1 MVLYLCDNVD
11 IVPLMAYPTTVQ
23 LIQRR
28 RSQQWYVN
36 FPAAVANALDFA
48 KGETV
53 EWTVLDRGRLLLAR
67 RRVPKSPVRKN
78 PQGRSR
84 PSSHE

>member
-1 MVLYLCDNVD
+1 M
-11 IVPLMAYPTTVQ
+11 PYPTTVQ

-36 FPAAVANALDFA
+36 FPAAVANALDFS

-53 EWTVLDRGRLLLAR
+53 EWTVLDRRRLLLAR
-67 RRVPKSPVRKN
+67 RRVPQAPALTTAQN
-78 PQGRSR
+78 LSR
-84 PSSHE
+84 PKSHE

>member
-1 MVLYLCDNVD
+1 MG
-11 IVPLMAYPTTVQ
+11 MGYPTTVQ

-36 FPAAVANALDFA
+36 FPAAVANACDFV

-53 EWTVLDRGRLLLAR
+53 EWTLVDRRHMVLTRQIVAPAPAVVKAKGKRT
-67 RRVPKSPVRKN
+67 S
-78 PQGRSR
+78 
-84 PSSHE
+84 

>member
-1 MVLYLCDNVD
+1 M
-11 IVPLMAYPTTVQ
+11 PYPTTVQ

-28 RSQQWYVN
+28 HSQQWYVN

-53 EWTVLDRGRLLLAR
+53 EWTVLDRRRLLLAR
-67 RRVPKSPVRKN
+67 RRVPKAPPLTSAPKKASPPS
-78 PQGRSR
+78 PQK
-84 PSSHE
+84 PHE

>member
-1 MVLYLCDNVD
+1 M
-11 IVPLMAYPTTVQ
+11 PYPTTVQ
-23 LIQRR
+23 LIQRG

-53 EWTVLDRGRLLLAR
+53 EWTVLDRRRLLLAR
-67 RRVPKSPVRKN
+67 RRVPKAPAIKSKT
-78 PQGRSR
+78 RSH
-84 PSSHE
+84 PKPHE

>member
-1 MVLYLCDNVD
+1 MG
-11 IVPLMAYPTTVQ
+11 YPTTVQ

-36 FPAAVANALDFA
+36 FPAAVANACDFV

-53 EWTVLDRGRLLLAR
+53 EWTLVNRRQMVLTRQVVPPAPAVAKATSKRRG
-67 RRVPKSPVRKN
+67 
-78 PQGRSR
+78 
-84 PSSHE
+84 

>member
-1 MVLYLCDNVD
+1 M
-11 IVPLMAYPTTVQ
+11 PYPTTVQ

-53 EWTVLDRGRLLLAR
+53 EWTVWDRRRLLLAR
-67 RRVPKSPVRKN
+67 RRVPKTPALTPPPKKTSLPK
-78 PQGRSR
+78 
-84 PSSHE
+84 SHE

>member
-1 MVLYLCDNVD
+1 M
-11 IVPLMAYPTTVQ
+11 PYPTTVQ

-53 EWTVLDRGRLLLAR
+53 EWTVLDRRRLLLAR
-67 RRVPKSPVRKN
+67 HRVPQAPAIP
-78 PQGRSR
+78 PQKERSA
-84 PSSHE
+84 PKSHE

>member
-1 MVLYLCDNVD
+1 M
-11 IVPLMAYPTTVQ
+11 PYPTTVQ

-53 EWTVLDRGRLLLAR
+53 EWTVLDRRRLLLAR
-67 RRVPKSPVRKN
+67 RRVPQAPAIP
-78 PQGRSR
+78 PQKRRSA
-84 PSSHE
+84 PKSHE

>member
-1 MVLYLCDNVD
+1 M
-11 IVPLMAYPTTVQ
+11 PYPTTVQ

-53 EWTVLDRGRLLLAR
+53 EWTVLDRRRLLLAH
-67 RRVPKSPVRKN
+67 RRVPQAPAITSPKN
-78 PQGRSR
+78 PAR
-84 PSSHE
+84 PKSHE

>member
-1 MVLYLCDNVD
+1 M
-11 IVPLMAYPTTVQ
+11 PYPTTVQ

-53 EWTVLDRGRLLLAR
+53 KWTVLDRRRLLLAR
-67 RRVPKSPVRKN
+67 RRVPKAPAITPTPKTT
-78 PQGRSR
+78 P
-84 PSSHE
+84 PKSHD

>member
-1 MVLYLCDNVD
+1 M
-11 IVPLMAYPTTVQ
+11 PYPTTVQ

-36 FPAAVANALDFA
+36 FPAAVANALDFS

-53 EWTVLDRGRLLLAR
+53 EWTVLDRRRLLLAR
-67 RRVPKSPVRKN
+67 RRVPKAPALGKIKT
-78 PQGRSR
+78 G
-84 PSSHE
+84 SHSQTHE

>member
-1 MVLYLCDNVD
+1 M
-11 IVPLMAYPTTVQ
+11 PYPTTVQ

-36 FPAAVANALDFA
+36 FPAAVANALDFS

-53 EWTVLDRGRLLLAR
+53 EWTVLDRRRLFLDR
-67 RRVPKSPVRKN
+67 RRVPPAPAITTLKN
-78 PQGRSR
+78 PPR
-84 PSSHE
+84 PKSHE

>member
-1 MVLYLCDNVD
+1 M
-11 IVPLMAYPTTVQ
+11 PYPTTVQ

-53 EWTVLDRGRLLLAR
+53 EWTVLDRRRLLLAR
-67 RRVPKSPVRKN
+67 RRAPQAPAITSPKNPARPKS
-78 PQGRSR
+78 
-84 PSSHE
+84 HE

>member
-1 MVLYLCDNVD
+1 M
-11 IVPLMAYPTTVQ
+11 PYPTTVQ

-53 EWTVLDRGRLLLAR
+53 EWTVLDRRRLLLAR
-67 RRVPKSPVRKN
+67 GRVPQTPAITTPKN
-78 PQGRSR
+78 PTR
-84 PSSHE
+84 PKSHE

>member
-1 MVLYLCDNVD
+1 M
-11 IVPLMAYPTTVQ
+11 PYPTTVQ

-53 EWTVLDRGRLLLAR
+53 EWTVLDRRRLLLGR
-67 RRVPKSPVRKN
+67 RRVPKPPAINLKKPGSPPK
-78 PQGRSR
+78 
-84 PSSHE
+84 SHE